1 MSCWF
6 DISNYNIVPQ
16 LNLSVIYPYQLS
28 TKLSVLFEQSI
39 VKILKSLWSSTF
51 LWYKMAASIEIV
63 DVDAETVD
71 PNEVSPMEEENDEN
85 RNPEMSE
92 LQSSGFIAFG
102 ILLKC
107 SIKSS
112 YNAGADLG
120 VGGDAAASFVRDLIP
135 CRTKGS
141 PLGAILRYPFLA
153 DWR

>member
-1 MSCWF
+1 
-6 DISNYNIVPQ
+6 
-16 LNLSVIYPYQLS
+16 
-28 TKLSVLFEQSI
+28 
-39 VKILKSLWSSTF
+39 
-51 LWYKMAASIEIV
+51 MAASVEMV

-102 ILLKC
+102 ILQKC

-120 VGGDAAASFVRDLIP
+120 GGGCSRFLCQGFDPMPNQRVPPWYYFEIP
-135 CRTKGS
+135 IFG
-141 PLGAILRYPFLA
+141 
-153 DWR
+153 